1 MKSNYKRYIIGV
13 VVIFS
18 LIMIILLSNL
28 KPFATLSNLF
38 GNNQSLSIGSTNISN
53 KAVNEE
59 ISNKENKIVF
69 IIDNEK
75 IVMEK
80 SVMMKQIDKSKINEI
95 VIIDKPSQE
104 HIAKYGKEV
113 LNGLIIISTNK

>member
-38 GNNQSLSIGSTNISN
+38 GNNQSLSIDSTNISN